1 MARRVTES
9 RRKLTAVQKLQIMVR
24 QARCPLCGEKLGELA
39 DTEFDHEQALV
50 NGGADDTD
58 NLRAVHVECHKIKTH
73 GPGGERRVTT
83 AGSDR
88 HIADKTDR
96 LAESFARTLQK
107 RALDPF
113 DDLAPEVASRRPERP
128 RPSGFAP
135 PQRRGRASNLPTKT
149 CNPPFNR

>member
-1 MARRVTES
+1 MARRVTEP

-58 NLRAVHVECHKIKTH
+58 NLRAVHVDCHKVKTH
-73 GPGGERRVTT
+73 GRGGERRVTT

-96 LAESFARTLQK
+96 LSEKHSYFRSRL
-107 RALDPF
+107 
-113 DDLAPEVASRRPERP
+113 LATATQEPEPANTSRP

-135 PQRRGRASNLPTKT
+135 AQRKGRASNYQ
-149 CNPPFNR
+149 RRGV

>member
-1 MARRVTES
+1 MARRVTEP

-50 NGGADDTD
+50 NGGADEPK
-58 NLRAVHVECHKIKTH
+58 NMRAVHRDCHKVKTH

-96 LAESFARTLQK
+96 LSEQHK
-107 RALDPF
+107 ALRSRL
-113 DDLAPEVASRRPERP
+113 LAVEPREPAPPTSGFRP

-135 PQRRGRASNLPTKT
+135 AQRKGRASNYQ
-149 CNPPFNR
+149 RRGV